1 MSCLTNAG
9 ALATAF
15 ADLERDGFAV
25 IPDVLSEQEVA
36 RLRTRLREVA
46 RFERAAGIDHDPK
59 WEDGPRNQRVFGLLN
74 KGSVF
79 TDLAEHPVAL
89 NNATSGFAVGIVS
102 LIAAAAPIG
111 G

>member
-1 MSCLTNAG
+1 MFALTDAG
-9 ALATAF
+9 ALATAC
-15 ADLERDGFAV
+15 ADLEQDGYAV

-36 RLRTRLREVA
+36 QLRTRLRAVA
-46 RFERAAGIDHDPK
+46 QSERATGIDHDPK

-89 NNATSGFAVGIVS
+89 ALMDAR
-102 LIAAAAPIG
+102 
-111 G
+111 